1 MGTESTT
8 AGSRAPGSNTAG
20 SIPGASGVET
30 PAIVDALVE
39 LSVVVHDVLARVS
52 AEFDLSVTQLRL
64 FGILRDRTPA
74 MTAIADHL
82 GLDRSSV
89 TGLVDRAER
98 RGLVIRVASRRDA
111 RVTRVQITT
120 EGLALVGRAA
130 ARVTSELEVLVAGVP
145 DADQGQL
152 VRVVSSVLGGQPGR
166 RSLDAPD

>member
-1 MGTESTT
+1 
-8 AGSRAPGSNTAG
+8 
-20 SIPGASGVET
+20 
-30 PAIVDALVE
+30 LV
-39 LSVVVHDVLARVS
+39 
-52 AEFDLSVTQLRL
+52 T
-64 FGILRDRTPA
+64 
-74 MTAIADHL
+74 
-82 GLDRSSV
+82 
-89 TGLVDRAER
+89 
-98 RGLVIRVASRRDA
+98 RVASRRDA